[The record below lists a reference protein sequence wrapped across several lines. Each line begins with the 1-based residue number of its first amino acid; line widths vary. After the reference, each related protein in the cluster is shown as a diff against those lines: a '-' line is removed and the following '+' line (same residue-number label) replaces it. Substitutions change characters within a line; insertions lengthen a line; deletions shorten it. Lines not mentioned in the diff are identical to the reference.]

1 MQVYS
6 VLICISRVRSR
17 RIWSN
22 STTIVLHTTR
32 CFAIAQHG
40 MVGGLMIHGVEGGRG
55 EGVAVAI
62 LRQCFEVGGG
72 AFGVDFLEPGL
83 QFSKHSTRPSGVGTY
98 QIV

>member
-1 MQVYS
+1 
-6 VLICISRVRSR
+6 
-17 RIWSN
+17 
-22 STTIVLHTTR
+22 
-32 CFAIAQHG
+32 
-40 MVGGLMIHGVEGGRG
+40 MIHGVEGGRG

-98 QIV
+98 QVV